1 MPYFSLDCVAD
12 RPGSYL
18 HYIRRK
24 NPVKEGP
31 TAGETRA
38 IIVKAYDF
46 ALEKCGMDR
55 ESGEIWQEYLEFL
68 ASPKVRPAPSLYLS
82 DADLNRHRTNGKS
95 SKSKMLYERYTR
107 KQSAYHSTTSSSFG
121 RHTMRLKTVSIS
133 RRYVTLITRQLVS
146 IVEVADEIG

>member
-12 RPGSYL
+12 RSGSYL

-68 ASPKVRPAPSLYLS
+68 ASSKVRPAPHLLKT
-82 DADLNRHRTNGKS
+82 DADWTRHRTNGKS
-95 SKSKMLYERYTR
+95 SKSKMLYERYTKR
-107 KQSAYHSTTSSSFG
+107 QSAFRSTTSSSCG
-121 RHTMRLKTVSIS
+121 RHTMRLKIVSTS
-133 RRYVTLITRQLVS
+133 RRYVTLAMRRLASQS
-146 IVEVADEIG
+146 GGS